1 MSKTKKFK
9 TQSQKLLHLMTHSIY
24 TQKEIFLRELI
35 SNASDAIDKR
45 HFLSLTDTSIPS
57 SEYEITIIPNKEE
70 RTLTIKD
77 NGIGFTEDELIENL
91 GTIAQS
97 GSKAFQEKLEK
108 EDINIIGQFGVG
120 FYSSFMVAHQVI
132 VKTRSPYAKSGYVW
146 SSNGESSYQID
157 ELEKEDI
164 GTEIILYLNHDDEEN
179 EEDYSTFLDEYTIKQ
194 LVKKYSDYVRYPIK
208 MTVVKTE
215 DKEEKEVVET
225 LNQMTPIWKRSKSD
239 LTDEALNEF
248 YKRQFNDYEDPLLTI
263 HTSVEGLLTYTA
275 LLFIPKKVP
284 YDFYSEKYEKGLQLY
299 SKSVFIQEKN
309 KDLLPDYFKFVK
321 GLVDSAD
328 ISLNISRELLQQ
340 NQQVKRIAS
349 NIEKKIK
356 SELEKL
362 LENDRAK
369 YVEFYDAY
377 RLTLKY
383 GVYDMY
389 GMNKDKLQDLIMFKT
404 SASDEY
410 ITFKEY
416 LERKPEAQTAIYY
429 ATGKHKTAIMN
440 LPQMDLVKE
449 KGYEVLF
456 LTDEIDEFM
465 IQILGSYQEVPFKS
479 IQQGEADFVDEDKK
493 KDLKEQEKANKDV
506 LKAMKKAL
514 KDQVKDV
521 KLSARLS
528 DSPVCLVS
536 GEGLSLE
543 MEKVLKQMP
552 NASDVKAERI
562 LEINPNHPLFK
573 AINDKFNQDPNSIDH
588 YASILYHQALL
599 IEGLPIED
607 PKKFSED
614 LVSLMIEASKSIKTA
629 E

>member
-45 HFLSLTDTSIPS
+45 HFLSLTDTSIPATDYDIWI
-57 SEYEITIIPNKEE
+57 EPNKEE

-77 NGIGFTEDELIENL
+77 NGIGFTEEELVENL

-120 FYSSFMVAHQVI
+120 FYSSFMVAHKVE
-132 VKTRSPYAKSGYVW
+132 VRTRSPYADTGYLW
-146 SSNGESSYQID
+146 SSNGESSYSID
-157 ELEKEDI
+157 EIEKEDI
-164 GTEIILYLNHDDEEN
+164 GTTITLYLNEDNEEN
-179 EEDYSTFLDEYTIKQ
+179 EEDYSTFLSEYTIKS

-208 MTVVKTE
+208 MTSVVKDDKKE
-215 DKEEKEVVET
+215 KEEIQT
-225 LNQMTPIWKRSKSD
+225 LNQMTPIWKKSKSD
-239 LTDEALNEF
+239 LKDEELNEF
-248 YKRQFNDYEDPLLTI
+248 YKRQFSDYEDPLLTI

-299 SKSVFIQEKN
+299 SKSVFIQDRN

-328 ISLNISRELLQQ
+328 ISLNISREMLQQ

-362 LENDRAK
+362 LANDREK
-369 YVEFYDAY
+369 YVQFYDAY

-389 GMNKDKLQDLIMFKT
+389 GMNKEKLQDLIMFKT

-416 LERKPEAQTAIYY
+416 IERKPEAQKAIYY
-429 ATGKHKTAIMN
+429 ATGKNKASIMN
-440 LPQMDLVKE
+440 LPQMDKVKE

-456 LTDEIDEFM
+456 LIDDIDEFM
-465 IQILGSYQEVPFKS
+465 IQILGSYQDVPFKS
-479 IQQGEADFVDEDKK
+479 VQQGEADFIDEDQK
-493 KDLKEQEKANKDV
+493 KDLKAQEKENKDI

-514 KDQVKDV
+514 KDKVKDV

-552 NASDVKAERI
+552 NGQDVKAERI
-562 LEINPNHPLFK
+562 LEVNPNHPLFK
-573 AINDKFNQDPNSIDH
+573 AISAQFEKDGATIDR

-599 IEGLPIED
+599 AEGLPIED
-607 PKKFSED
+607 ATEFSKYLIE
-614 LVSLMIEASKSIKTA
+614 LMVDSNK
-629 E
+629 

>member
-24 TQKEIFLRELI
+24 TQKEIFLRELV

-45 HFLSLTDTSIPS
+45 HFLSLTDTTIPAS
-57 SEYEITIIPNKEE
+57 DYEIWIEPNKEE
-70 RTLTIKD
+70 RTLTIRD
-77 NGIGFTEDELIENL
+77 NGIGFTEEELIDNL

-97 GSKAFQEKLEK
+97 GSKAFQEKLDK
-108 EDINIIGQFGVG
+108 EDIDIIGQFGVG
-120 FYSSFMVAHQVI
+120 FYSSFMVAHKVE
-132 VKTRSPYAKSGYVW
+132 VKTKSPYADTGFIW
-146 SSNGESSYQID
+146 SSNGESSYKID
-157 ELEKEDI
+157 AIDKSDI
-164 GTEIILYLNHDDEEN
+164 GTEITLYLNEDNEEN
-179 EEDYSTFLDEYTIKQ
+179 EEDYSTFLDDYTIKG
-194 LVKKYSDYVRYPIK
+194 LIKKYSDYVRYPIK
-208 MTVVKTE
+208 MNVVKTD
-215 DKEEKEVVET
+215 DKKETIETET

-239 LTDEALNEF
+239 VKEEELNEF
-248 YKRQFNDYEDPLLTI
+248 YKRQFSDYEDPLLTI
-263 HTSVEGLLTYTA
+263 HTKVEGLLTYTA

-299 SKSVFIQEKN
+299 SKSVFIQDRN
-309 KDLLPDYFKFVK
+309 KDLLPDHFKFVK

-328 ISLNISRELLQQ
+328 ISLNISREMLQQ

-362 LENDRAK
+362 LKNDRDK
-369 YVEFYDAY
+369 YVQFYDAY

-389 GMNKDKLQDLIMFKT
+389 GVNKEKLQDLIMFKT
-404 SASDEY
+404 SASDDY
-410 ITFKEY
+410 ITLKEY
-416 LERKPEAQTAIYY
+416 VDRKPEAQKAIYY
-429 ATGKHKTAIMN
+429 ATGKNKAAIMN

-465 IQILGSYQEVPFKS
+465 IQVLGSYHEVPFKS
-479 IQQGEADFVDEDKK
+479 VQQGEADFVDEDKK
-493 KDLKEQEKANKDV
+493 EGLKAQEKENKDI

-514 KDQVKDV
+514 KEKVKDV

-552 NASDVKAERI
+552 NAGEVKAERI
-562 LEINPNHPLFK
+562 LEVNPNHPLFK
-573 AINDKFNQDPNSIDH
+573 AIHKRYDKDHNVIDR

-599 IEGLPIED
+599 AEGLPIED
-607 PKKFSED
+607 ASEFSKY
-614 LVSLMIEASKSIKTA
+614 LVELMVDEN
-629 E
+629 

>member
-45 HFLSLTDTSIPS
+45 HFLSLTDTSIPAV
-57 SEYEITIIPNKEE
+57 EYDIWIETNQEA

-97 GSKAFQEKLEK
+97 GSQAFQEKLEN

-120 FYSSFMVAHQVI
+120 FYSSFMVAHKVE
-132 VKTRSPYAKSGYVW
+132 VKTKSPYAKTGYLW

-157 ELEKEDI
+157 EIEKNDI
-164 GTEIILYLNHDDEEN
+164 GTEITLYLNDDNEEN
-179 EEDYSTFLDEYTIKQ
+179 EEDYSTFLENYTLKS

-208 MTVVKTE
+208 MKVVVTTDKKE
-215 DKEEKEVVET
+215 KEEIQT
-225 LNQMTPIWKRSKSD
+225 LNQMTPIWKRSKTD

-248 YKRQFNDYEDPLLTI
+248 YKRQFADYEDPLLTI
-263 HTSVEGLLTYTA
+263 HTSVEGMLTYTA

-299 SKSVFIQEKN
+299 SKSVFIQDKN
-309 KDLLPDYFKFVK
+309 KALLPDYFKFVK
-321 GLVDSAD
+321 GLVDSSD
-328 ISLNISRELLQQ
+328 ISLNISREMLQQ
-340 NQQVKRIAS
+340 NQQVKKIAS

-362 LENDRAK
+362 LENDRPK

-410 ITFKEY
+410 TTFKEY
-416 LERKPEAQTAIYY
+416 LERKPESQTAIYY
-429 ATGKHKTAIMN
+429 VTGKNKAAIMN

-465 IQILGSYQEVPFKS
+465 IQILNSYQDVPFKS
-479 IQQGEADFVDEDKK
+479 LQQGEADFIDEDKK
-493 KDLKEQEKANKDV
+493 TALKEREKENKDL
-506 LKAMKKAL
+506 LKAMKKSL
-514 KDQVKDV
+514 KDMVKDV

-543 MEKVLKQMP
+543 MEKVLKQIP
-552 NASDVKAERI
+552 NATDVKAERI

-573 AINDKFNQDPNSIDH
+573 AINGQFEKDPSSIDH

-599 IEGLPIED
+599 IEGLPIDD

-614 LVSLMIEASKSIKTA
+614 LIAIMLKASL
-629 E
+629 

>member
-57 SEYEITIIPNKEE
+57 AEYEIWIEPNKEE

-77 NGIGFTEDELIENL
+77 NGIGFTEEELIDNL

-120 FYSSFMVAHQVI
+120 FYSSFMVAHQVE
-132 VKTRSPYAKSGYVW
+132 VKTRSPKADTGYVW
-146 SSNGESSYQID
+146 SSKGESSYKVDHID
-157 ELEKEDI
+157 KDDI
-164 GTEIILYLNHDDEEN
+164 GTEIILYLNDDNEEN
-179 EEDYSTFLDEYTIKQ
+179 EEDYSTFLDEHTIKG

-208 MTVVKTE
+208 MNVIVKDDKKE
-215 DKEEKEVVET
+215 KEEVQT
-225 LNQMTPIWKRSKSD
+225 LNQMTPIWKRSKSSVKEED
-239 LTDEALNEF
+239 LNEF
-248 YKRQFNDYEDPLLTI
+248 YKRQFSDYEDPLLTI

-299 SKSVFIQEKN
+299 SKSVFIQDKN
-309 KDLLPDYFKFVK
+309 KELLPDYFKFVK

-328 ISLNISRELLQQ
+328 ISLNISREMLQQ
-340 NQQVKRIAS
+340 NTQVKRIAS

-362 LENDRAK
+362 LKNDRDK
-369 YVEFYDAY
+369 YVQFYDAY

-389 GMNKDKLQDLIMFKT
+389 GMNKEKLQDLIMFKT
-404 SASDEY
+404 SSSDEY
-410 ITFKEY
+410 ITLKEY
-416 LERKPEAQTAIYY
+416 VERKPEAQKAIYY

-440 LPQMDLVKE
+440 LPQMDMIKD

-456 LTDEIDEFM
+456 LTDDIDEFM
-465 IQILGSYQEVPFKS
+465 IQVLQNYQDVPFKS
-479 IQQGEADFVDEDKK
+479 LQQGEADFVDEDKK
-493 KDLKEQEKANKDV
+493 KDLKAKEKENKDI

-514 KDQVKDV
+514 KDKVKDV

-536 GEGLSLE
+536 GEGMSLE

-552 NASDVKAERI
+552 NAQGVKAERI
-562 LEINPNHPLFK
+562 LEVNPNHPLFK
-573 AINDKFNQDPNSIDH
+573 AIHERFDNDAKTIDR

-599 IEGLPIED
+599 AEGLPIED
-607 PKKFSED
+607 PTEFSKY
-614 LVSLMIEASKSIKTA
+614 LVELMVDTKN
-629 E
+629 

>member
-45 HFLSLTDTSIPS
+45 HFLSLTDTSIPATD
-57 SEYEITIIPNKEE
+57 YEIWLEPNNEK
-70 RTLTIKD
+70 RTLTIRD
-77 NGIGFTEDELIENL
+77 NGIGFTEDELVDNL

-120 FYSSFMVAHQVI
+120 FYSAFMVAHKVE
-132 VKTRSPYAKSGYVW
+132 VRTKSPYSDTGYLW
-146 SSNGESSYQID
+146 SSIGESSYQID
-157 ELEKEDI
+157 PIEKKEI
-164 GTEIILYLNHDDEEN
+164 GTEITLYLNEDDTDN
-179 EEDYSTFLDEYTIKQ
+179 EEDYSTFLDDYTLRR

-208 MTVVKTE
+208 MKVVVKE
-215 DKEEKEVVET
+215 DKKEKTEIQT
-225 LNQMTPIWKRSKSD
+225 LNQMTPIWKRSKSE
-239 LTDEALNEF
+239 LKDEDLNEF
-248 YKRQFNDYEDPLLTI
+248 YKHQFNDYEDPLLTI
-263 HTSVEGLLTYTA
+263 HTKVEGSLTYTA

-299 SKSVFIQEKN
+299 SKSVFIQDKN

-328 ISLNISRELLQQ
+328 ISLNISREMLQQ

-389 GMNKDKLQDLIMFKT
+389 GMNKEKLQDLIMFKT
-404 SASDEY
+404 SSSDDY
-410 ITFKEY
+410 ITLKEY
-416 LERKPEAQTAIYY
+416 VERKPEAQKAIYY
-429 ATGKHKTAIMN
+429 ATGKNKAAIMN

-465 IQILGSYQEVPFKS
+465 IQILNTYEDTPFKS
-479 IQQGEADFVDEDKK
+479 LQQGEADFIDEEKK
-493 KDLKEQEKANKDV
+493 ESLKAQEKENKDV
-506 LKAMKKAL
+506 LKAMKNAL
-514 KDQVKDV
+514 KDKVKDV

-552 NASDVKAERI
+552 NAQDVKAERI

-573 AINDKFNQDPNSIDH
+573 AINDRFEKDPSTIDR

-599 IEGLPIED
+599 AEGLPIED
-607 PKKFSED
+607 STEFSKYLVD
-614 LVSLMIEASKSIKTA
+614 LMVDSNKN
-629 E
+629 